1 MVTST
6 FVILGNVKGLS
17 VASEELLRGNILEE
31 HEDAL
36 HDAGGGG
43 GGTFALMFQRVLRGN
58 ILEEHQNA
66 LHAAGGHVWVDLP
79 EGVRLVHCHLGVV
92 GWCDD
97 PG

>member
-36 HDAGGGG
+36 HDAGG
-43 GGTFALMFQRVLRGN
+43 
-58 ILEEHQNA
+58 
-66 LHAAGGHVWVDLP
+66 HVCVDVP
-79 EGVRLVHCHLGVV
+79 EGVARQHSRRASKRSSCCRRARLG
-92 GWCDD
+92 
-97 PG
+97 

>member
-43 GGTFALMFQRVLRGN
+43 GG
-58 ILEEHQNA
+58 
-66 LHAAGGHVWVDLP
+66 GGHVCLDVP
-79 EGVRLVHCHLGVV
+79 EGVARQHSRRASKRSSCCRRARLG
-92 GWCDD
+92 
-97 PG
+97 